1 MTNVIQHEGIARL
14 ADMLGIQVASLG
26 ENLMQ
31 LARVESLYLKDLR
44 INLSNALQ
52 FPSLSEKERILLAYA
67 VAVNDRIPAL
77 EEGFRGLAVA
87 AGATEEELAE
97 TIACVSLLNVN
108 NVFYRFRHFTKQAF
122 YEQTPAGIKMN
133 LMMKP
138 VLGKLFFEL
147 MSLVISAL
155 NGCEMC
161 VNAHEESVRKLGAT
175 QEQVYE
181 AIRLGAIIRGL
192 TPLME
197 K

>member
-1 MTNVIQHEGIARL
+1 MIQHEGVVRL
-14 ADMLGIQVASLG
+14 ADMLGIQATSLG

-31 LARVESLYLKDLR
+31 MARVESPYLKDLR

-52 FPSLSEKERILLAYA
+52 YPSLSEKERTLLAYA
-67 VAVNDRIPAL
+67 VAVNDRVPAL
-77 EEGFRGLAVA
+77 EEGFRSLAIA

-108 NVFYRFRHFTKQAF
+108 NVFYRFRHFTKQAY

-155 NGCEMC
+155 NGCELC

>member
-1 MTNVIQHEGIARL
+1 MNSMIQHEGVVRL
-14 ADMLGIQVASLG
+14 ADMLGIQATSLG

-31 LARVESLYLKDLR
+31 MARVESPYLKDLR

-52 FPSLSEKERILLAYA
+52 YPSLSEKERTLLAYA
-67 VAVNDRIPAL
+67 VAVNDRVPAL
-77 EEGFRGLAVA
+77 EEGFRSLAIA

-108 NVFYRFRHFTKQAF
+108 NVFYRFRHFTKQAY

-155 NGCEMC
+155 NGCELC